1 MITVPG
7 SIPNMIFSAVCNV
20 KFNFTV
26 NRLLEQKY
34 QINYQLPAG
43 PFAVCVVVMDI
54 IQKNPSSA

>member
-1 MITVPG
+1 M
-7 SIPNMIFSAVCNV
+7 